1 MKEDVLQFIWK
12 MKRLPNR
19 PLLSTSGAAVS
30 IIDFGESNDN
40 QGPDFLNGRVRIDEI
55 EFVGS
60 IEIHVNGS
68 DWLKHKH
75 SKSKLYDNVVLH
87 VVYNNDV
94 EIINSNK
101 QPIPTLVLKDIID
114 PYIIVNYRSIM
125 ESKAEIPCQPMLD
138 QVDPVFWNLAKDR
151 LVVERLDR
159 KSIEITMELRRNVFN
174 WEETFY
180 QLLFK
185 YAAMGVNS
193 TDFFEL
199 AKSVPLSVINKF
211 GDDTFSVEAI
221 YFGQANLLE
230 NASGQYAKK
239 LLREYKYQKERMRLK
254 KNYFQLK
261 FSRIRPANF
270 PTVRLGQ
277 LSALLVARPRLFHSI
292 LEANSKEELK
302 SLFTVL
308 PKGYFSTHLT
318 FNSSGKYSIG
328 SFGNSTVDILILNLV
343 VPVLYTY
350 GNYTG
355 NEHMLQ
361 KAMWIM
367 ESVEKEN
374 NKITR
379 TWKKLNVNSKNGYD
393 SQALIEL
400 YLNYCSGKKCL
411 NCALGS
417 KTLTAR

>member
-1 MKEDVLQFIWK
+1 M
-12 MKRLPNR
+12 
-19 PLLSTSGAAVS
+19 S

-75 SKSKLYDNVVLH
+75 SKSKLYDNVILH

-94 EIINSNK
+94 EIINNNK

-114 PYIIVNYRSIM
+114 PYVLVNYRSIM
-125 ESKAEIPCQPMLD
+125 ESRADIPCHSRLD
-138 QVDPVFWNLAKDR
+138 QVDPIFWNLAKDR
-151 LVVERLDR
+151 LVAERLDR
-159 KSIEITMELRRNVFN
+159 KSIEITEELMRNVFN

-193 TDFFEL
+193 TDFFDL
-199 AKSVPLSVINKF
+199 ARSVPLSLINKL
-211 GDDTFSVEAI
+211 GDNAFSVEAI

-230 NASGQYAKK
+230 NANVQYAKS
-239 LLREYKYQKERMRLK
+239 LLKEYKYQKERMRLK

-270 PTVRLGQ
+270 PTVRLAQ
-277 LSALLVARPRLFHSI
+277 LSALLVARPRLFHSVV
-292 LEANSKEELK
+292 EANSREELK
-302 SLFTVL
+302 HLFTVA
-308 PKGYFSTHLT
+308 PKGYFSTHVT
-318 FNSSGKYSIG
+318 FNSEGKYSIG
-328 SFGNSTVDILILNLV
+328 PFGKSTVDMLILNLV

-350 GNYTG
+350 GKCTG
-355 NEHMLQ
+355 NEHLLRQ
-361 KAMWIM
+361 GLRIM

-379 TWKKLNVNSKNGYD
+379 IWKNLNVQSKNGYD

-411 NCALGS
+411 NCALSS
-417 KTLTAR
+417 KILTAR

>member
-1 MKEDVLQFIWK
+1 M
-12 MKRLPNR
+12 
-19 PLLSTSGAAVS
+19 S

-75 SKSKLYDNVVLH
+75 SKSKLYDNVILH

-94 EIINSNK
+94 EIINRSK
-101 QPIPTLVLKDIID
+101 QPIPTIVLKDIID
-114 PYIIVNYRSIM
+114 PYVLVNYRSIM

-138 QVDPVFWNLAKDR
+138 QVDSIFWNLAKDR
-151 LVVERLDR
+151 LVVERLAR
-159 KSIEITMELRRNVFN
+159 KSIEIKKELKRNVFN

-193 TDFFEL
+193 TDFFDL
-199 AKSVPLSVINKF
+199 ARSVPLSLINKL
-211 GDDTFSVEAI
+211 GDDAFTVEAI

-230 NASGQYAKK
+230 NASAEHAKK

-270 PTVRLGQ
+270 PTVRLAQ
-277 LSALLVARPRLFHSI
+277 LSALLVARPRLFHSVV
-292 LEANSKEELK
+292 EANSREELK
-302 SLFTVL
+302 HLFTVA

-318 FNSSGKYSIG
+318 FNSQGNYSIG
-328 SFGNSTVDILILNLV
+328 PFGKSTVDMLILNLV

-350 GNYTG
+350 GKCTG
-355 NEHMLQ
+355 NEHLLHQ
-361 KAMWIM
+361 ALRIM

>member
-1 MKEDVLQFIWK
+1 M
-12 MKRLPNR
+12 
-19 PLLSTSGAAVS
+19 S

-75 SKSKLYDNVVLH
+75 SKSKLYDNVILH

-94 EIINSNK
+94 EIINRSK
-101 QPIPTLVLKDIID
+101 QPIPTIVLKDIID

-138 QVDPVFWNLAKDR
+138 QVDSIFWNLAKDR
-151 LVVERLDR
+151 LVVERLAR
-159 KSIEITMELRRNVFN
+159 KSIEIKKELKRNVFN

-193 TDFFEL
+193 TDFFDL
-199 AKSVPLSVINKF
+199 ARSVPLSLINKL
-211 GDDTFSVEAI
+211 GDDAFTVEAI

-230 NASGQYAKK
+230 NASAEHAKK

-270 PTVRLGQ
+270 PTVRLAQ
-277 LSALLVARPRLFHSI
+277 LSALLVARPRLFHSVV
-292 LEANSKEELK
+292 EANSREELK
-302 SLFTVL
+302 HLFTVA

-318 FNSSGKYSIG
+318 FNSQGNYSIG
-328 SFGNSTVDILILNLV
+328 PFGKSTVDMLILNLV

-350 GNYTG
+350 GKCTG
-355 NEHMLQ
+355 NEHLLHQ
-361 KAMWIM
+361 ALRIM

-379 TWKKLNVNSKNGYD
+379 IWKNLNVQSKNGYD

-411 NCALGS
+411 NCALSS
-417 KTLTAR
+417 KILTAR